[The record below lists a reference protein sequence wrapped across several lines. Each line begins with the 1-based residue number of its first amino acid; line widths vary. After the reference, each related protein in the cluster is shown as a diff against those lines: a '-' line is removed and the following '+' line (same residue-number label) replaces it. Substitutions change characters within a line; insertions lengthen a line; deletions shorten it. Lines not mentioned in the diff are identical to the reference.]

1 MGNKIMINP
10 FSYQL
15 TAALEKVK
23 ELGYK
28 VVFMGLHGSQNYNLD
43 TEASDFDWYVAVE
56 PSFHSFVFGEPMAS
70 QEVEYEYGILTIKDV
85 RGMFQMIK
93 KGSFNF
99 LELLFTRYYYVE
111 EKYMDDWNDLHSEA
125 ENIARSNPYAT
136 IRSYIG
142 VAGNT
147 LQKEMNGKKCAQILT
162 FANQIT
168 SYINGDK
175 FEDVL
180 ESEEL
185 FNRDFILKVKT
196 PSTGEYFNI
205 LARAQFDYIQN
216 FGTSYLRDKNAEEM
230 QDNVTRDKLDQILMN
245 ICKKKDW

>member
-1 MGNKIMINP
+1 M
-10 FSYQL
+10 
-15 TAALEKVK
+15 
-23 ELGYK
+23 GYK
-28 VVFMGLHGSQNYNLD
+28 ETINYIKALNAAVETVGKEGYKIVFLALHGSQNYGLA
-43 TEASDFDWYVAVE
+43 TENSDYDWYAAVE
-56 PSFHSFVFGEPMAS
+56 PTFHNFVFDEPLAS
-70 QEVEYEYGILTIKDV
+70 KDIEYEYGIITVKDV

-93 KGSFNF
+93 KASFNF
-99 LELLFTRYYYVE
+99 LEILFTDYYFVN
-111 EKYMDDWNDLHSEA
+111 EKYLEEWNSLRMLGSR
-125 ENIARSNPYAT
+125 ISRSNPYAT

-185 FNRDFILKVKT
+185 FNRDFILKIKT

-216 FGTSYLRDKNAEEM
+216 FGTSYLRDRNAEEM